1 MDPAQVEQERS
12 ATEEDVTTS
21 LRLPDSFEET
31 LADMLRIK
39 APPKKAKA
47 AKKRAAKKKGKV
59 KR

>member
-1 MDPAQVEQERS
+1 M
-12 ATEEDVTTS
+12 TTS

>member
-1 MDPAQVEQERS
+1 M
-12 ATEEDVTTS
+12 TTS

-31 LADMLRIK
+31 LADLLRIK

-47 AKKRAAKKKGKV
+47 EKKRAAKKKGKG